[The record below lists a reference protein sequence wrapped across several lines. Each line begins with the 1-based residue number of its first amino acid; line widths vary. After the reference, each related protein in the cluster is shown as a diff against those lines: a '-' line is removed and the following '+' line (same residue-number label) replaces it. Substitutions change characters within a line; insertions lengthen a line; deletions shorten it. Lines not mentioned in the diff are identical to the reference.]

1 MSKMVTN
8 SQSINQLIENH
19 LKPIVKKVDEEALY
33 AKDYLYAL
41 AHEGYFVRGNKTEEE
56 LLLDEANIIYETAKV
71 CLTTAFCAWC
81 HLAALTYL
89 RKTDN
94 AFLHETLL
102 PKLEAGEVLGAT
114 GLSNPMKYYS
124 GLEDLH
130 LKAEAV
136 EGGYVINGVLPAVS
150 NMQPEHFFGAIAKL
164 PDREVMVILQG
175 NTDGIELKEKVGFAG
190 VNGSATYS
198 IRFANVFVPTA
209 RVISENAKEFCDLI
223 RPTFIYYQIPIG
235 FGVMTASAEGIQKI
249 KNKQNG
255 CNEYLSQD
263 ADSITVQVEA
273 YQTRLN
279 QLTSNLML
287 KDVVALRLDTVYAT
301 LNATQANM
309 LHNGSPGYVEGSVP
323 YRKLREAYFFANLTP
338 TVRHLEKLSVNLK

>member
-1 MSKMVTN
+1 MVTN
-8 SQSINQLIENH
+8 SQSISQLIENH

-89 RKTDN
+89 RKTEN
-94 AFLHETLL
+94 EFLRKTVL
-102 PKLEAGEVLGAT
+102 PKLETGDMLGAT

-130 LKAEAV
+130 LKAEV
-136 EGGYVINGVLPAVS
+136 VDGGYIVNGVLPAVS
-150 NMQPEHFFGAIAKL
+150 NIQVEHYFGAIAKL
-164 PDREVMVILQG
+164 ADREVMFILQG
-175 NTDGIELKEKVGFAG
+175 ATEGIELKEKLGFAG

-198 IRFANVFVPTA
+198 IRFTNVFVPSTY
-209 RVISENAKEFCDLI
+209 VISEDAKSFCDLI
-223 RPTFIYYQIPIG
+223 RPIFIYYQIPIG
-235 FGVMTASAEGIQKI
+235 LGVVSASVEGIQKI

-255 CNEYLSQD
+255 CNDFLKQD
-263 ADSITVQVEA
+263 AKGLEGQA
-273 YQTRLN
+273 NMLQQRLQ
-279 QLTSNLML
+279 QLASNLTL

-309 LHNGSPGYVEGSVP
+309 LHNGSSGYVEGSVP

-338 TVRHLEKLSVNLK
+338 TVRHLEKLSTIM